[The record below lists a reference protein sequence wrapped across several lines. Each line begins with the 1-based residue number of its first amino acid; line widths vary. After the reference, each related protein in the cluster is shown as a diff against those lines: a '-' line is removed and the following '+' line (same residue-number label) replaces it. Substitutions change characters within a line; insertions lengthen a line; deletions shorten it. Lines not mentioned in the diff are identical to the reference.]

1 MYLLEDNKSLVD
13 FFVAAFGKERG
24 EMETALAWCGWRWS
38 EQGDRITHEEFF
50 GNGTVKKTFRLGEE
64 VDTTSQFSEGT
75 EVNSPHVFV
84 SLKVRLSTSRRAW
97 LPATSRGPTP
107 W

>member
-13 FFVAAFGKERG
+13 FMVAAFGKERG

-38 EQGDRITHEEFF
+38 KQGDRITHEEIF

-84 SLKVRLSTSRRAW
+84 SLKMRL
-97 LPATSRGPTP
+97 LGERGHP
-107 W
+107 